1 MVRYMQDFFR
11 CEPGTEAV
19 AERVTRRSCQ
29 KLVSDMIYEAR
40 KQAVIDYNA
49 VKKKIKVTKK
59 EACTM
64 QLTRE
69 EYMEVIQRTLIVHIT
84 ILWIFSYVI
93 FFLPC
98 RRCRTGV
105 MRSAGGRSWTSG

>member
-1 MVRYMQDFFR
+1 MQDFFR

-49 VKKKIKVTKK
+49 IKKKVKVTKAD
-59 EACTM
+59 ACTM
-64 QLTRE
+64 QLTRN
-69 EYMEVIQRTLIVHIT
+69 EYIAVI
-84 ILWIFSYVI
+84 
-93 FFLPC
+93 
-98 RRCRTGV
+98 
-105 MRSAGGRSWTSG
+105 

>member
-11 CEPGTEAV
+11 CEPGTEAA
-19 AERVTRRSCQ
+19 AEWVTRASCQ
-29 KLVSDMIYEAR
+29 KLVTDMIYEAR
-40 KQAVIDYNA
+40 KQAVIEYNV
-49 VKKKIKVTKK
+49 VKNHRKVTKK

-69 EYMEVIQRTLIVHIT
+69 EYIDVIRRTLILHIT
-84 ILWIFSYVI
+84 ILLTFLYVI

-105 MRSAGGRSWTSG
+105 MRSAGGHSWTSG